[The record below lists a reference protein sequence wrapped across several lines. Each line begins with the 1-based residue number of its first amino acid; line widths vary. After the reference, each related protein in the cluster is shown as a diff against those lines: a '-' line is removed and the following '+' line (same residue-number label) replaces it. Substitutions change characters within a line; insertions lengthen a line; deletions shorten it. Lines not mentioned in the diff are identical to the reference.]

1 MVVAVAFF
9 TASAEH
15 GVVDSTVT
23 GGTELAGEAG
33 IANWA
38 LAHLNR
44 RHLSQGSRRLGCHRK
59 FYVMHGSFNLVRV
72 VFGPQEQ
79 PFHVIHHERKLLT

>member
-44 RHLSQGSRRLGCHRK
+44 RHLSQGS
-59 FYVMHGSFNLVRV
+59 
-72 VFGPQEQ
+72 
-79 PFHVIHHERKLLT
+79 

>member
-1 MVVAVAFF
+1 MQTFVTFASVWITRVGVVVAVAFF
-9 TASAEH
+9 TASTEH

-23 GGTELAGEAG
+23 RGTELAGEAG

-44 RHLSQGSRRLGCHRK
+44 RHLSQGSRRLGCHR
-59 FYVMHGSFNLVRV
+59 
-72 VFGPQEQ
+72 
-79 PFHVIHHERKLLT
+79 